1 MVHTSSDSGSGRS
14 CSVATSL
21 KQQQQQHFVF
31 QPIVVTVKDTTC
43 EVATA
48 SPVGRDSTDHRV
60 LKMCV
65 CLALRVKQRPSQE
78 VSLSTTAQSV
88 CVL

>member
-1 MVHTSSDSGSGRS
+1 MVHTNSDSGSGRS

-21 KQQQQQHFVF
+21 KQQQQHFVF
-31 QPIVVTVKDTTC
+31 QPIVVMVKDTTC
-43 EVATA
+43 KVATA

-65 CLALRVKQRPSQE
+65 CLAQRVKQRPSQE